1 MVDIKITKGDL
12 VMEFDI
18 AGMVAR
24 MTELSN
30 VATVEVKDE
39 AATPKPAAKT
49 RKPAAK
55 AAVAKPATIVK
66 PAEPVAEP
74 ETAPEPEPETEPEP
88 EPETE
93 PVPEPTAQADGVPST
108 IDELKTYFLE
118 ANNLD
123 LDKVAGL
130 LEKYGVKKLGALE
143 GDQIAAFY
151 MDIQATALK

>member
-1 MVDIKITKGDL
+1 MADIKITKGDL
-12 VMEFDI
+12 VIEFDI

-49 RKPAAK
+49 LKPAAK
-55 AAVAKPATIVK
+55 AAVAKPATVAK
-66 PAEPVAEP
+66 PAEQVAEPETAP
-74 ETAPEPEPETEPEP
+74 ETAPEPEPEP
-88 EPETE
+88 
-93 PVPEPTAQADGVPST
+93 AASADGVPST

-118 ANNLD
+118 ASNLD